1 MCLLDGGFKM
11 SLNPEYAYKNEVQ
24 KIIADKSIGAIAVF
38 GYKGDLEKV
47 KLNNFMFPKCFLS
60 HCYSI
65 EYIISYILK
74 T

>member
-47 KLNNFMFPKCFLS
+47 
-60 HCYSI
+60 
-65 EYIISYILK
+65 
-74 T
+74 